1 MVTSIIAKTAIATP
15 ILFLILN
22 FSLKK
27 NRPTK
32 VDTTTIATLLI
43 VNKVE
48 LSKFL
53 FCKAFIR
60 NIIE

>member
-1 MVTSIIAKTAIATP
+1 MVTSTIAKTAIATP
-15 ILFLILN
+15 ILFLTLN
-22 FSLKK
+22 FSLNK

-32 VDTTTIATLLI
+32 LDTTTIATLLI